1 MGPKGRRRE
10 FIGADALFEASGDI
24 SDEMR
29 AKFSDLALSIF
40 TRSTP
45 KDRA

>member
-1 MGPKGRRRE
+1 MAR
-10 FIGADALFEASGDI
+10 DLLFEASGDI

-45 KDRA
+45 KDGALSTPYSYHIQ